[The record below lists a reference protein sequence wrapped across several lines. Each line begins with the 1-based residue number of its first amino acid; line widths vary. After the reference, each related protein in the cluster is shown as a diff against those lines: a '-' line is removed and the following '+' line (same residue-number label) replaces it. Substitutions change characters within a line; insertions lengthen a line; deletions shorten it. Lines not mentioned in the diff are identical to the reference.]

1 MDEINIL
8 EKIQNECRGRDV
20 CKGCAYYDMI
30 DGCIL
35 QTTPECWKL
44 NLLERNAS
52 GVELIVKIPKYVY
65 DTIIACNGCISD
77 CDNEKVGNAIKNGTP
92 LKGRIIDDKCRI

>member
-1 MDEINIL
+1 MMDEINIL
-8 EKIQNECRGRDV
+8 EKIQSECRGRDV

-30 DGCIL
+30 DGCLL

-44 NLLERNAS
+44 NSLERKMS
-52 GVELIVKIPKYVY
+52 DIEIIVKIPKYVY
-65 DTIIACNGCISD
+65 DTIIARDGYISD

-92 LKGRIIDDKCRI
+92 LPKGGK